1 MAAPLTLA
9 LDPQLGTL
17 AQARF
22 VGTTAKTAQTPAA
35 KARAQANDFEAVFV
49 NTMMQ
54 HMFTGIDKEG
64 PLGNGPGVGIW
75 RSFLT
80 EQYSKEFVKSGGLG
94 LSDQIYKSLL
104 TQQEARAK

>member
-1 MAAPLTLA
+1 MTTALA
-9 LDPQLGTL
+9 FDPQAAFTA
-17 AQARF
+17 AQARL
-22 VGTTAKTAQTPAA
+22 GATTTAKAGQTPQA

-49 NTMMQ
+49 NSMVQ

-64 PLGNGPGVGIW
+64 PLGNGPGVGVW

-80 EQYSKEFVKSGGLG
+80 EQYSKELVKAGGLG

-104 TQQEARAK
+104 SQQEARGK